1 MPLKIQS
8 NIRDYSVH
16 FSETTDFFDNFNKYE
31 PLCYTIDETVW
42 NLYRDTLFK
51 TIAESERIIVPID
64 EAVKNLSS
72 VQMLY
77 DQLTQYSAKRNLT
90 MISVGGGILQDITGF
105 VASTLYR
112 GIHWVLVPT
121 TLLAQADSC
130 IGSKTSLNYKGF
142 KNLIGTFY
150 PPSEIFICPEFLK
163 TQKDLDFY
171 SGLGEVVK
179 LHIMDGISKTR
190 ELLDIFPRILEK
202 ESASLLKAIKESLL
216 IKKNYISDDEFDT
229 GRRNLLNFGHCF
241 GHAIETTSQF
251 EIPHG
256 QAVVLGIL
264 LANIVAM
271 NRGLLSHDTH
281 IFVAEKLLLPSLII
295 KPKREHFDPEH
306 IIDAMKKDKKR
317 TDEGLAL
324 VMMNND
330 FNIFKVND
338 LTFLEAATALT
349 DVMIYLE
356 KSNLSKAQQN

>member
-1 MPLKIQS
+1 LSIKIKS

-16 FSETTDFFDNFNKYE
+16 FCESTDFFNKLSEHE
-31 PLCYTIDETVW
+31 PLCYAIDETVW
-42 NLYRDTLFK
+42 KLYEDTLFK
-51 TIAESERIIVPID
+51 RTSESTRIIVPINED
-64 EAVKNLSS
+64 VKNLSS

-77 DQLTQYSAKRNLT
+77 DQLTQYTAKRNLT

-112 GIHWVLVPT
+112 GINWIFVPT

-150 PPSEIFICPEFLK
+150 PPSEVYICPEFLK
-163 TQKDLDFY
+163 TQEDLDFY

-179 LHIMDGISKTR
+179 LHIMDGVNKTK
-190 ELLDIFPRILEK
+190 ELLDIFPQILEK
-202 ESASLLKAIKESLL
+202 ESSSLLKAIKNSLL
-216 IKKNYISDDEFDT
+216 IKKNYISDDEFDI
-229 GRRNLLNFGHCF
+229 GKRNLLNFGHCF

-264 LANIVAM
+264 LANIVGM
-271 NRGLLSHDTH
+271 NRGLLSHNTH
-281 IFVAEKLLLPSLII
+281 AYVVEKLLLPSLII
-295 KPKREHFDPEH
+295 KPKQEHFDPES
-306 IIDAMKKDKKR
+306 IIEAMKKDKKR
-317 TDEGLAL
+317 TGDGLAL
-324 VMMNND
+324 VMMSDD

-338 LTFLEAATALT
+338 LNPSEAARAIT
-349 DVMIYLE
+349 DTTSYLDKIGFS
-356 KSNLSKAQQN
+356 KS